1 MLSQEIINR
10 HDFIV
15 KKGYHP
21 KDSLMIVLDGSFNC
35 TISEENY
42 QVCKND
48 IFVFNKNSYFERY
61 VVEPIS
67 CIYIQFDRFPFP
79 IKDGLLQIKDEVRT
93 MSTISYLE
101 YAIREK
107 DQILTKHF
115 TNDILLT
122 YKHNNAAASIYNDEI
137 VSFCI
142 SFLEKNYQSSITL
155 STLANEFHI
164 SKQWLILKFKKSIN
178 KTPLDFLNEIRIHH
192 GKNFLINSDYT
203 INDIA
208 EKCGFNNIY
217 YFSNFFKK
225 HTGMRPSEFRKS
237 FKL

>member
-35 TISEENY
+35 TISKKNY

-79 IKDGLLQIKDEVRT
+79 LNDGPLQTKDEIRT

-107 DQILTKHF
+107 DQFFASHF
-115 TNDILLT
+115 TNDILFT
-122 YKHNNAAASIYNDEI
+122 YKNNNCTANMYNDEI
-137 VSFCI
+137 VFSCI
-142 SFLEKNYQSSITL
+142 SFLEKNYQSAISL
-155 STLANEFHI
+155 AALANEFHI

-178 KTPLDFLNEIRIHH
+178 KTPLEFLNAIRIHH

-208 EKCGFNNIY
+208 EKCGFNNVY

-225 HTGMRPSEFRKS
+225 HTGMRPSDFRKS
-237 FKL
+237 FRL